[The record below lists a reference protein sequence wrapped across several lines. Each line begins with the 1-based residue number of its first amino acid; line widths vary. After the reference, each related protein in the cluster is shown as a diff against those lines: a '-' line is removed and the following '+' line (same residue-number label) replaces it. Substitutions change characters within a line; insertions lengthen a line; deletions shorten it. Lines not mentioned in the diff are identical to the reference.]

1 MNLLDFLR
9 IVSRNWYWLLFSA
22 LTLAVLTWSSLKKQA
37 PQYASHSI
45 INTGLVSNY
54 TIESNE
60 GASIDYAFTNNELQ
74 NIINVATSYQTME
87 ELGLRLLS
95 KVLDKRTGKGMLL
108 PENRKDLE
116 EKLGAK
122 ALAQLSTKNPALLQV
137 SLMHMRDRSRHSKV
151 YELLYSD
158 HPLFGLEQLQTI
170 KVERYGNSDMLK
182 ISYQTSDPGIC
193 QLTLKLLAEIIMET
207 QLSLKKGQSGDVL
220 AFFDEATKKS
230 AAELRGAED
239 ELLGFKVRNKVINYY
254 EQTRFISGK
263 KEDFDELYYK
273 EMMNLAS
280 ADSTIQKLEGQLRQR
295 VNLPRLNQSIM
306 DQRKTLT
313 ELSTKISAMEI
324 MPDSLEDFST
334 NDLRKL
340 KRQAEKVREN
350 IRSTVD
356 ETWMSTNMPEGLP
369 VRDVL
374 NQWLSNVLKQE
385 ESTARMQVIRKR
397 QAEFVQIYDQYA
409 PWGSTIRRME
419 RQIDVNERAYLE
431 NLHSYNQAR
440 LHQINMMMSSN
451 LKVIDEPVFP
461 KKPMPNKKMM
471 FVVMAFLAGLFLPL
485 GVFIAMH
492 LLDQSLNSVARAEE
506 KTGLKLASALP
517 FVDKFKIGPK
527 ARIDFQA
534 INHKAM
540 QQLIHTLKMSNQG
553 VGSPIVGFL
562 SNRSGEG
569 KSWLITRLAAYL
581 EEKGQQVHQIKAS
594 DWATQREQIQQR
606 LQENPAWVLVE
617 FPALLEQS
625 EQLPYLN
632 EMHSAVYVAYARK
645 VWSKADERALARIKD
660 CADKPAHLFLNAL
673 DLDHMEDVIGEVPKR
688 RNMPRRWLKRMVTLQ
703 YS

>member
-1 MNLLDFLR
+1 
-9 IVSRNWYWLLFSA
+9 
-22 LTLAVLTWSSLKKQA
+22 
-37 PQYASHSI
+37 
-45 INTGLVSNY
+45 
-54 TIESNE
+54 
-60 GASIDYAFTNNELQ
+60 
-74 NIINVATSYQTME
+74 
-87 ELGLRLLS
+87 
-95 KVLDKRTGKGMLL
+95 
-108 PENRKDLE
+108 
-116 EKLGAK
+116 
-122 ALAQLSTKNPALLQV
+122 
-137 SLMHMRDRSRHSKV
+137 
-151 YELLYSD
+151 
-158 HPLFGLEQLQTI
+158 
-170 KVERYGNSDMLK
+170 MLK
-182 ISYQTSDPGIC
+182 ISYRTSDPGIC

-220 AFFDEATKKS
+220 AFFDEATRKS
-230 AAELRGAED
+230 AAELRAAED

-263 KEDFDELYYK
+263 KEDFDEMYYK

-334 NDLRKL
+334 TDLRKL

-350 IRSTVD
+350 IRNTVD
-356 ETWMSTNMPEGLP
+356 ETWTNTNMPEGLP

-374 NQWLSNVLKQE
+374 NQWLSSVLKQE
-385 ESTARMQVIRKR
+385 ESTARMQVIRQR

-431 NLHSYNQAR
+431 NLHSFNQAR

-461 KKPMPNKKMM
+461 KKPEPSKKMM

-506 KTGLKLASALP
+506 KTGLKLASAMP

-553 VGSPIVGFL
+553 VESPIVGFL

-581 EEKGQQVHQIKAS
+581 EQKGQQVHLIKAS
-594 DWATQREQIQQR
+594 DWVTQKEQIQQG
-606 LQENPAWVLVE
+606 LQEQPAWVLVE

-632 EMHSAVYVAYARK
+632 EMHSAVYIAYARK
-645 VWSKADERALARIKD
+645 VWSKADERALDRIKD

>member
-1 MNLLDFLR
+1 MSLLDFLR
-9 IVSRNWYWLLFSA
+9 IVSRNWYWLLLSA
-22 LTLAVLTWSSLKKQA
+22 LALAVLTWTSLKKQA
-37 PQYASHSI
+37 PQYSSHSI

-87 ELGLRLLS
+87 ELGLRLLA
-95 KVLDKRTGKGMLL
+95 KVLDKRTKKGMLL
-108 PENRKDLE
+108 PENRQDLD

-122 ALAQLSTKNPALLQV
+122 VLAQLRTKNPALLQV

-158 HPLFGLEQLQTI
+158 HPLFGIEQLQTI
-170 KVERYGNSDMLK
+170 TVERYGNSDMLK

-220 AFFDEATKKS
+220 AFFDEATRKS
-230 AAELRGAED
+230 AAELRAAED

-313 ELSTKISAMEI
+313 ELSTKISTMEI
-324 MPDSLEDFST
+324 MPDSLEDFSS

-350 IRSTVD
+350 IRNTVD
-356 ETWMSTNMPEGLP
+356 ETWMNTNMPEGLP

-374 NQWLSNVLKQE
+374 NQWLSSVLKQE
-385 ESTARMQVIRKR
+385 ESTARMQVIRQR
-397 QAEFVQIYDQYA
+397 QAEFVHIYDQYA

-431 NLHSYNQAR
+431 NLHSFNQAR

-461 KKPMPNKKMM
+461 KKPEPSKKMM
-471 FVVMAFLAGLFLPL
+471 FVVMAFLAGLFIPL
-485 GVFIAMH
+485 GLFIAMF
-492 LLDQSLNSVARAEE
+492 LLDQSLNSVVRAEE

-527 ARIDFQA
+527 ARVDFQA
-534 INHKAM
+534 INDKAM
-540 QQLIHTLKMSNQG
+540 QQFIHTLKMSNQG
-553 VGSPIVGFL
+553 QQSPIVAFL

-581 EEKGQQVHQIKAS
+581 EQKGQKVHLIKAS
-594 DWATQREQIQQR
+594 DWVTKRAQVQRG
-606 LQENPAWVLVE
+606 LQEQPAWVLVE

-625 EQLPYLN
+625 EHLPYLN
-632 EMHSAVYVAYARK
+632 EMHSSVYIAYARK
-645 VWSKADERALARIKD
+645 VWSKADERALNRIKD

>member
-1 MNLLDFLR
+1 MSLLDFLR

-37 PQYASHSI
+37 PQFASHSI

-87 ELGLRLLS
+87 ELGLRLLA
-95 KVLDKRTGKGMLL
+95 KTLDKRTGKGMLL

-122 ALAQLSTKNPALLQV
+122 VLAQLRTKNPALLQV
-137 SLMHMRDRSRHSKV
+137 SLMHMRDRSRHGKV

-158 HPLFGLEQLQTI
+158 HPLFGIEQLQTI

-220 AFFDEATKKS
+220 AFFDEATQKS
-230 AAELRGAED
+230 AAELRAAED

-263 KEDFDELYYK
+263 KEDFDEMYYK

-350 IRSTVD
+350 IRNTVD
-356 ETWMSTNMPEGLP
+356 ETWMNTNMPEGLP

-374 NQWLSNVLKQE
+374 NQWLGNVLKQE
-385 ESTARMQVIRKR
+385 ESTARMQVIRQR
-397 QAEFVQIYDQYA
+397 QAEFVHIYDQYA

-553 VGSPIVGFL
+553 VESPVIAFL

-581 EEKGQQVHQIKAS
+581 EQKGQQVHQIKAS
-594 DWATQREQIQQR
+594 DWATQGEKIQQR

-645 VWSKADERALARIKD
+645 VWSKADERALDRIKD

>member
-95 KVLDKRTGKGMLL
+95 KSLDKRTGKGMLL

-116 EKLGAK
+116 EKLGPQV
-122 ALAQLSTKNPALLQV
+122 LAQLRTKNPALLQV

-158 HPLFGLEQLQTI
+158 HPLFGIEQLQTI
-170 KVERYGNSDMLK
+170 TVERYGNSDMLK

-334 NDLRKL
+334 TDLRKL

-350 IRSTVD
+350 IRNTVD

-374 NQWLSNVLKQE
+374 NQWLSSVLKQE
-385 ESTARMQVIRKR
+385 ESTARMQVIRQR
-397 QAEFVQIYDQYA
+397 QAEFVHIYDQYA

-553 VGSPIVGFL
+553 VESPIVAFL

-581 EEKGQQVHQIKAS
+581 EQKGQQVHQIKAS
-594 DWATQREQIQQR
+594 DWATQREQILQR

-645 VWSKADERALARIKD
+645 VWSKADERALDRIKD